1 MKAMQRS
8 LFDEENRMN
17 KISKIGDPL
26 ELLNKVIDWEM
37 FRSTLNKAVVRKE
50 NARKG
55 GRPSYDVVMMFKI
68 LVLIRMYNL
77 SDDQAE
83 YQINDRRSFMRFLG
97 LEICDTVPDAKTI
110 WKFRNDLTQAN
121 VMVDL
126 FYLFDSV
133 LKEEGFI
140 THTGTII
147 DATFVDV
154 PRQRNSRE
162 ENQKIKDGEV
172 PEEWKTPENA
182 HKLAQKDTD
191 ARWAKKNNEL
201 HYGYKD
207 HVKCDAD
214 SKLITEYGVTDASVH
229 DSQVCTEILD
239 ETDKAV
245 YADSAY
251 KSEEID
257 SNIPENCKNEIC
269 ERGYREHP
277 LTEKQKAS
285 NKEKSKIR
293 CRIEHIFGFMTNT
306 MHGIT
311 LRCIGFERA
320 WFQIGLINLVYNL
333 RRYEFLKR
341 EET

>member
-1 MKAMQRS
+1 MKTRQKS
-8 LFDEENRMN
+8 LFDEENRMK
-17 KISKIGDPL
+17 KISEIGDPL

-50 NARKG
+50 NTRKG

-68 LVLIRMYNL
+68 LVLTRMYNL

-97 LEICDTVPDAKTI
+97 LDICDTVPDAKTI
-110 WKFRNDLTQAN
+110 WKFRNDLTRAD
-121 VMVDL
+121 VIVEL
-126 FYLFDSV
+126 FYLFDRV
-133 LKEEGFI
+133 LKKEGFI

-162 ENQKIKDGEV
+162 ENQKIKKGEI
-172 PEEWKTPENA
+172 PEEWQSPENA
-182 HKLAQKDTD
+182 KKLAQKDTD

-201 HYGYKD
+201 HYGYKN

-229 DSQVCTEILD
+229 DSQVCTELLD
-239 ETDKAV
+239 ATDKV
-245 YADSAY
+245 LYADSAY

-269 ERGYREHP
+269 ERGYRGHP
-277 LTEKQKAS
+277 LTEEQKAS

-306 MHGIT
+306 MQGIT

-320 WFQIGLINLVYNL
+320 WFQIGLMNLVYNL

-341 EET
+341 EKN

>member
-1 MKAMQRS
+1 
-8 LFDEENRMN
+8 
-17 KISKIGDPL
+17 
-26 ELLNKVIDWEM
+26 
-37 FRSTLNKAVVRKE
+37 
-50 NARKG
+50 
-55 GRPSYDVVMMFKI
+55 
-68 LVLIRMYNL
+68 MYNL

-97 LEICDTVPDAKTI
+97 LDICDTVTDAKTI

-147 DATFVDV
+147 DATFIDV
-154 PRQRNSRE
+154 PRQRKSRE

-229 DSQVCTEILD
+229 DSQVCTELLD

-285 NKEKSKIR
+285 NKEKSKMSSIR
-293 CRIEHIFGFMTNT
+293 SCRG
-306 MHGIT
+306 
-311 LRCIGFERA
+311 R
-320 WFQIGLINLVYNL
+320 
-333 RRYEFLKR
+333 
-341 EET
+341 